1 MEPGDKEQ
9 EQTHAAEEWH
19 NPRATQRCS
28 REQEQ
33 TCEDGLPPGG
43 LLVAP
48 GTRSLARFRRHTEF
62 CVTVQ
67 SRKAWSLIWT
77 GSNILSL
84 HAITQNSVWHL
95 FSQTNM
101 QTRNDRSP
109 SKISKLS
116 KYLVWQST
124 LLGMNMEKN
133 GGQQCE
139 EPKPPP
145 AAPMEAAPS

>member
-1 MEPGDKEQ
+1 MQLRNGITQ
-9 EQTHAAEEWH
+9 EQHRGVPASK
-19 NPRATQRCS
+19 S
-28 REQEQ
+28 R
-33 TCEDGLPPGG
+33 
-43 LLVAP
+43 
-48 GTRSLARFRRHTEF
+48 LARTDFHLEGFWLHLARGAWLGFRRHTEF